1 MAAESMAGA
10 VQAAGVG
17 EAPKRGRGS
26 PRGSGKKKP
35 KPKQSDPKG
44 RAKVRPRTA
53 DWAFSS
59 PAMRPQDEESWAR
72 FASLAPRCP
81 LASATESRGFSFPA
95 RAAASPLSLEGR
107 GGEPP
112 GGEKGK
118 RRSRRAR
125 GGGEGQE
132 EHVDPLEKGDEEN
145 PLQSSL
151 YFFYPAISMT
161 FTTLGNLFLITI
173 SGEYRSRFV
182 KMVCKVLKAYYLSS
196 RESTR
201 AASVVSPES
210 RIEEALGSCLLPS
223 LQLIPA
229 NPAVDMEIWGFFPFF
244 LTRPAIDYMVNGR
257 RRLSRIQLSLLQ
269 GKLQR
274 VEAYRD
280 MTTPIV
286 DTFKYLT
293 QLEYDILQYIVIEHL
308 AQGGREKLKD
318 DGLNLSDWLQC
329 LASFWGHLR
338 TVGSNE
344 DAESGWTACWY
355 C

>member
-35 KPKQSDPKG
+35 KPKQPDPKG

-53 DWAFSS
+53 DRAFSS

-72 FASLAPRCP
+72 FASLAPRRP
-81 LASATESRGFSFPA
+81 LASAAESRGFSFPA
-95 RAAASPLSLEGR
+95 WAVASPLSLSEGR

-112 GGEKGK
+112 RGEKGK

-125 GGGEGQE
+125 GGAEGQE
-132 EHVDPLEKGDEEN
+132 EHVDPLEKGDGEN

-151 YFFYPAISMT
+151 YFFYPAIS
-161 FTTLGNLFLITI
+161 ITI

-229 NPAVDMEIWGFFPFF
+229 NPAVDMEIWW
-244 LTRPAIDYMVNGR
+244 TRY
-257 RRLSRIQLSLLQ
+257 RLYGEWEKETEQNPIVLAARQTA
-269 GKLQR
+269 K
-274 VEAYRD
+274 VEAYKD